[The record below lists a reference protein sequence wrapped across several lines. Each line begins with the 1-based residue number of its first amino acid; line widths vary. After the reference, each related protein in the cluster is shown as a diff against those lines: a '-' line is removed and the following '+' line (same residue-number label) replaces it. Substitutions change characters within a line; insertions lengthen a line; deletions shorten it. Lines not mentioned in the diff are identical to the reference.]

1 MGRVWRQTS
10 VQITDDFT
18 KLTSLPCHPRS
29 DVSPDPCGG
38 VTKAP
43 LAVVAAGVGGVAV
56 GVLHVE
62 LGELGVHA
70 VQLGHAVLLP
80 VLVTMS
86 QINYLALTTFLLRFV
101 AFWLFM
107 VIMNNAS
114 IRTFP
119 PQ

>member
-1 MGRVWRQTS
+1 M
-10 VQITDDFT
+10 
-18 KLTSLPCHPRS
+18 
-29 DVSPDPCGG
+29 
-38 VTKAP
+38 TKAP
-43 LAVVAAGVGGVAV
+43 LAVVAAGVGRVAV

-62 LGELGVHA
+62 LGQLRVNA

-80 VLVTMS
+80 VLVTNKLFGCHNN
-86 QINYLALTTFLLRFV
+86 ILLRFV

-119 PQ
+119 PQLSKRI